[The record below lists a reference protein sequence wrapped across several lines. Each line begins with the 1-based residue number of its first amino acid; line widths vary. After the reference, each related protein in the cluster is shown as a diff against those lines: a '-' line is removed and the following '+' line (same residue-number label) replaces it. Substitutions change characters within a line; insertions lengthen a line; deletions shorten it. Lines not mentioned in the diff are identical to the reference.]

1 MAYVANV
8 ADDGEQP
15 QRGPRFAVMVS
26 VRPYLGEFRRLQSIA
41 RAVGP
46 NPHRWGI
53 DPHLRRGVLVADL
66 FVAAM
71 VVVGVVLRALGAPLW
86 FFPLFALPVLAFGLA
101 LLIVVSA
108 QSRDEERVAEARK
121 KR

>member
-1 MAYVANV
+1 
-8 ADDGEQP
+8 
-15 QRGPRFAVMVS
+15 
-26 VRPYLGEFRRLQSIA
+26 VRPFVEEYRKIRALS

-53 DPHLRRGVLVADL
+53 DPHIRKGVLIADL

-71 VVVGVVLRALGAPLW
+71 VVVAVALSGLKPPIWFFLLFPLPVVL
-86 FFPLFALPVLAFGLA
+86 FAAA

-108 QSRDEERVAEARK
+108 QSRDEERIA

>member
-1 MAYVANV
+1 MRPFV
-8 ADDGEQP
+8 EEI
-15 QRGPRFAVMVS
+15 RR
-26 VRPYLGEFRRLQSIA
+26 VRALA

-46 NPHRWGI
+46 NPHRWGV
-53 DPHLRRGVLVADL
+53 DAHVRRGVLIADL

-71 VVVGVVLRALGAPLW
+71 VVVALTLKGMGAPLW
-86 FFPLFALPVLAFGLA
+86 FFLLFPVPVLLFAAS

-108 QSRDEERVAEARK
+108 QSRDEERVREASK